1 MTHIVISIVLLRVV
15 SGMAPYALDIPLP
28 PYYGVSADIHLAV
41 GRV

>member
-15 SGMAPYALDIPLP
+15 SGMAPYALDIFP
-28 PYYGVSADIHLAV
+28 PYYGVSADIRLAV

>member
-1 MTHIVISIVLLRVV
+1 MTHIVISIVLLREV

-28 PYYGVSADIHLAV
+28 PYYSVSADIRLAV